1 MKTLNHI
8 KTRISEMGSE
18 EADSKGVIRE
28 AVNHIQASR
37 FQEAAEL
44 LEEALEKDPENAEAW
59 SLHSQALASLKNY
72 KGAVDSIERSL
83 SLDGSNSL
91 NWQLKGT
98 YLLRLGRIYDAIKA
112 IDESLRIR
120 PTPLTYVLRGQA
132 EYNQGNLEEAEMY
145 FQLALTEEAENPLAN
160 QMMGLTLFGK
170 KKFADAV
177 PYLDK
182 ALSYV
187 KSEHLEKVLDESRR
201 KAEEIL
207 G

>member
-1 MKTLNHI
+1 
-8 KTRISEMGSE
+8 MGSE
-18 EADSKGVIRE
+18 KAGSKEALRE
-28 AVNHIQASR
+28 AVALIQASR

-44 LEEALEKDPENAEAW
+44 LKVSLEEDLEDAEAW
-59 SLHSQALASLKNY
+59 SLQSQALASLKDY

-83 SLDGSNSL
+83 SLDGGNAL

-98 YLLRLGRIYDAIKA
+98 YLLRLGRIYDAVKA
-112 IDESLRIR
+112 IDESMRIK
-120 PTPLTYVLRGQA
+120 PTALSYVLRGQA
-132 EYNQGNLEEAEMY
+132 EYNQGKLDDAEMY
-145 FQLALTEEAENPLAN
+145 FQLALVEEAENPLAN

-187 KSEHLEKVLDESRR
+187 KSEHLERVLDESRR
-201 KAEEIL
+201 KAEEIM

>member
-1 MKTLNHI
+1 
-8 KTRISEMGSE
+8 MGSRKPSSK
-18 EADSKGVIRE
+18 EATKE
-28 AVNHIQASR
+28 AGLLIQGSR

-44 LEEALEKDPENAEAW
+44 LRKSLEKDPKDAEAW
-59 SLHSQALASLKNY
+59 SLHSQVLASLKDY
-72 KGAVDSIERSL
+72 KGATESIDRSL
-83 SLDGSNSL
+83 SLDRGNAL

-120 PTPLTYVLRGQA
+120 ATPLSYVLRGQA
-132 EYNQGNLEEAEMY
+132 DYSQGKLDDAEMF
-145 FQLALTEEAENPLAN
+145 FQLALADDAENALAN

-170 KKFADAV
+170 KKYADAV

-187 KSEHLEKVLDESRR
+187 KSEHLEKVLDECRQ

>member
-1 MKTLNHI
+1 MS
-8 KTRISEMGSE
+8 SEKAGSK
-18 EADSKGVIRE
+18 EAFRE
-28 AVNHIQASR
+28 AVALIQASR

-44 LEEALEKDPENAEAW
+44 LNEALGEDPEDVEAW
-59 SLHSQALASLKNY
+59 SLHSQALASLKDY

-83 SLDGSNSL
+83 SLDGGNAL

-98 YLLRLGRIYDAIKA
+98 YLLRLGRIYDAVKA
-112 IDESLRIR
+112 IDESMRIK
-120 PTPLTYVLRGQA
+120 PTALSYVLRGQA
-132 EYNQGNLEEAEMY
+132 EYNQGKLDEAEMY
-145 FQLALTEEAENPLAN
+145 FQLALAEEAENPLAN

-187 KSEHLEKVLDESRR
+187 KSEHLEMVLDESRR
-201 KAEEIL
+201 KAEEIM

>member
-1 MKTLNHI
+1 
-8 KTRISEMGSE
+8 MGSE
-18 EADSKGVIRE
+18 KAGSKEALRE
-28 AVNHIQASR
+28 AVALIQASR

-44 LEEALEKDPENAEAW
+44 LKVALEEDLEDAEAW
-59 SLHSQALASLKNY
+59 SLQSQALASLKDY

-83 SLDGSNSL
+83 SLDGGNAL

-98 YLLRLGRIYDAIKA
+98 YLLRLGRIYDAVKA
-112 IDESLRIR
+112 IDESMRIK
-120 PTPLTYVLRGQA
+120 PTALSYVLRGQA
-132 EYNQGNLEEAEMY
+132 EYNQGKLDDAEMY
-145 FQLALTEEAENPLAN
+145 FQLALVEEAENPLAN

-187 KSEHLEKVLDESRR
+187 KSEHLERVLDESRR
-201 KAEEIL
+201 KAEEIM

>member
-1 MKTLNHI
+1 
-8 KTRISEMGSE
+8 MGSE
-18 EADSKGVIRE
+18 KAGSKEALRE
-28 AVNHIQASR
+28 AVALIQASR

-44 LEEALEKDPENAEAW
+44 LKVALEEDLEDAEAW
-59 SLHSQALASLKNY
+59 SLQSQALASLKDY
-72 KGAVDSIERSL
+72 KGAVDSIEQSL
-83 SLDGSNSL
+83 SLDGGNAL

-98 YLLRLGRIYDAIKA
+98 YLLRLGRIYDAVKA
-112 IDESLRIR
+112 IDESMRIK
-120 PTPLTYVLRGQA
+120 PTALSYVLRGQA
-132 EYNQGNLEEAEMY
+132 EYNQGKLDDAEMY
-145 FQLALTEEAENPLAN
+145 FQLALVEEAENPLAN

-187 KSEHLEKVLDESRR
+187 KSEHLERVLDESRR
-201 KAEEIL
+201 KAEEIM

>member
-1 MKTLNHI
+1 
-8 KTRISEMGSE
+8 MGSE
-18 EADSKGVIRE
+18 KAGSKEALRE
-28 AVNHIQASR
+28 AVALIQASR

-44 LEEALEKDPENAEAW
+44 LKVSLEEDLEDAEAW
-59 SLHSQALASLKNY
+59 SLQSQALASLKDY
-72 KGAVDSIERSL
+72 KGAVDSIEQSL
-83 SLDGSNSL
+83 SLDGGNAL

-98 YLLRLGRIYDAIKA
+98 YLLRLGRIYDAVKA
-112 IDESLRIR
+112 IDESMRIK
-120 PTPLTYVLRGQA
+120 PTALSYVLRGQA
-132 EYNQGNLEEAEMY
+132 EYNQGKLDDAEMY
-145 FQLALTEEAENPLAN
+145 FQLALVEEAENPLAN

-187 KSEHLEKVLDESRR
+187 KSEHLERVLDESRR
-201 KAEEIL
+201 KAEEIM

>member
-1 MKTLNHI
+1 M
-8 KTRISEMGSE
+8 
-18 EADSKGVIRE
+18 EADTKEEVKE
-28 AVNHIQASR
+28 AIALIQASK
-37 FQEAAEL
+37 FQEAVEV
-44 LEEALEKDPENAEAW
+44 LEKALESGPDDAEAW
-59 SLHSQALASLKNY
+59 GLHSQALASLKDY
-72 KGAVDSIERSL
+72 KGATDSIERSL
-83 SLDGSNSL
+83 SLGPGNAL

-120 PTPLTYVLRGQA
+120 PTALTYVLRGQA
-132 EYNQGNLEEAEMY
+132 DYNQGKLDEAELY
-145 FQLALTEEAENPLAN
+145 FQIALTDEPENPLVN

-170 KKFADAV
+170 KRFADAV

-201 KAEEIL
+201 RSEEIM